1 MTNVQFSLWRFYGLQ
16 MSKTMILISQRYN
29 TQTAKTLSQ
38 ILKHFPLSFVW
49 PESLQDQNIIC
60 RICLILTKF
69 KILFFSYFLGF
80 LIHRLTYKN
89 LDIANN
95 GGSGL
100 K

>member
-49 PESLQDQNIIC
+49 PESLQEQ
-60 RICLILTKF
+60 K
-69 KILFFSYFLGF
+69 SSAEYFQF
-80 LIHRLTYKN
+80 
-89 LDIANN
+89 
-95 GGSGL
+95 
-100 K
+100 